1 MYDRRLPVA
10 RVWLS
15 AMISSVRIGGLA
27 AVILLSGCSWIY
39 RQNVEQG
46 NLIQQ
51 DMVDQLKPGMSRR
64 QVTLILGSPA
74 VQSPFHE
81 QRWDY
86 TTSTKDGR
94 TGEFKVTKL
103 TLHFQ
108 GDQLARIE
116 GDYKPGGST
125 DAAAGAAEQP

>member
-1 MYDRRLPVA
+1 
-10 RVWLS
+10 
-15 AMISSVRIGGLA
+15 MISSVRIGGLA
-27 AVILLSGCSWIY
+27 AVLVLSGCSWIY

-46 NLIQQ
+46 NLIEQK
-51 DMVDQLKPGMSRR
+51 MVDQLKPGMSRR

-74 VQSPFHE
+74 VQSPFH
-81 QRWDY
+81 QNRWDY

-94 TGEFKVTKL
+94 TGEFNVTKL

-116 GDYKPGGST
+116 GDYKPGGGT
-125 DAAAGAAEQP
+125 DAASESTEAADLP